1 MLTWLAVIFF
11 PGWPRRETP
20 LANHSPEREAFGT
33 RLLVFKRQRLG
44 LVCWFLRSAGVWDAG
59 ADFLKGPL

>member
-33 RLLVFKRQRLG
+33 RVLVL
-44 LVCWFLRSAGVWDAG
+44 SASVWDSCAG
-59 ADFLKGPL
+59 FCEAPAFGTRALIF